1 MCPFLMQKNK
11 GELRMHKKINKKTVF
26 ILVLLIATMMFSVF
40 AITNTILTNQAVT
53 DTNISPYAYRMVV
66 AYFAYWKSGDSYYAD
81 INGVRTNIGQVP
93 YQKFVPN
100 YEFPVALI
108 PGNYA
113 IDDIMNYKDYIGSV
127 STWEEL
133 NYSGLSQVQV
143 EEHYMNTAV
152 VENTPAVIGAMN
164 TTVTLIAS
172 YKPLNPGPN
181 MGFDPDPYGRYAYY
195 DGKSVYYSYIAIV
208 IKYKNLD
215 YVEPPE
221 EPEEPEEPGDDGNK
235 KIMVYVWNK
244 EKDTNKDLADLQKV
258 WTSMGSNLVLSNQSI
273 DGYKC
278 VGSSIKGLSTKD
290 YETGYINEVVG
301 RQPYSTPDDGYIY
314 VTFYQEKGPKPPDYR
329 CDPQF
334 DADAEGVRITMKRS
348 DFEKATELYF
358 EDVHTEINETKF
370 GWKDG
375 VKMPGQHDFAGMD
388 IYFKYGDST
397 GYDFQHN
404 GIHSKKAKTSLNVP
418 KVKFEPTNPEKTE
431 YRMTLGV
438 QVGVWCICDGF
449 EVDKTSTSLYVDI
462 IENQPPDANYEYST
476 VKTLPSGQESR
487 VYNKAYI
494 GKDIIIDNYCTDPN
508 GTRDIDYIIYT
519 FTNSSG
525 QVKSLKFKMQP
536 WIEYTQLS
544 ADNFSDTSIIY
555 KGSDNGNL
563 NVVFTTDEEWNLKI
577 YVQDKD
583 GLNDIYTNTIK
594 LEELTLKPTAVIKD
608 EREYTYP
615 YGQLFNGKQNRVIKV
630 DSNNSY
636 VASWLYDMDVTI
648 DHTKD
653 MWSIETLGGQDI
665 NSVKFEKDINKIISG
680 NLLTARYEPLNT
692 KIMFK
697 ETGMYKIK
705 LQVTDTE
712 GNTSDWTEQIITIH
726 PDLEPEITANI
737 TDKIYRN
744 SAGTAYLYLFGLNVK
759 SSDLDN
765 AYIYYVGY
773 KYDSNN
779 DGSFKDE
786 DVKAIPYSNEES
798 IALPTKELGKY
809 QFIIIAKEEFGQEAI
824 SKHIVENDYRT
835 ASLTLYT
842 EVDNVAPNINKFKI
856 ITLD

>member
-1 MCPFLMQKNK
+1 MRRRIDK
-11 GELRMHKKINKKTVF
+11 RTAI
-26 ILVLLIATMMFSVF
+26 IAIVLIFTMVISVF
-40 AITNTILTNQAVT
+40 AISNIIQINKAATNADIA
-53 DTNISPYAYRMVV
+53 PYTYRMVV
-66 AYFAYWKSGDSYYAD
+66 AYFGYWKSGDTYWAD
-81 INGVRTNIGQVP
+81 IPDKNGNPRRTDIGQDPSQYVEWD
-93 YQKFVPN
+93 YW
-100 YEFPVALI
+100 FPVATL
-108 PGNYA
+108 PGNYK
-113 IDDIMNYKDYIGSV
+113 IESTMNYKDYKG
-127 STWEEL
+127 TWDDL
-133 NYSGLSQVQV
+133 NYTGLREEQVRNY
-143 EEHYMNTAV
+143 YMNTAKI
-152 VENTPAVIGAMN
+152 ENEEAVIGAIN
-164 TTVTLIAS
+164 TTVQFQAS
-172 YKPLNPGPN
+172 FRPLPPDKAEKNGDVYKC
-181 MGFDPDPYGRYAYY
+181 
-195 DGKSVYYSYIAIV
+195 YIAIV